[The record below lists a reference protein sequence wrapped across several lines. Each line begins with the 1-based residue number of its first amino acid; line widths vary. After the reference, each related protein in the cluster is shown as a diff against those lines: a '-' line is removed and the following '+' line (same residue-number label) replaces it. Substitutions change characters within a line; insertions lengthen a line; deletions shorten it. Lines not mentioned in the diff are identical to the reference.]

1 MGYVLQGI
9 AKDHN
14 LPHFYAEYNVNKALL
29 DIVEARL
36 LKGVLSS

>member
-1 MGYVLQGI
+1 MVYVLQGI

-14 LPHFYAEYNVNKALL
+14 LSHFYVEYNGNKALL